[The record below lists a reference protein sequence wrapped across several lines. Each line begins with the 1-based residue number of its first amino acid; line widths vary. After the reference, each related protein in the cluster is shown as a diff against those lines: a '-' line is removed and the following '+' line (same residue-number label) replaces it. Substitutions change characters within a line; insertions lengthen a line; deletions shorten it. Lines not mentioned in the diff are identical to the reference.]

1 MNLSRKSGRCCVLLR
16 IEIPKL
22 ASTESPYLFRI
33 HFEHS
38 QCAWQLPVH
47 TKSFRSW
54 LTLLMRRS
62 FCISEVRRPM
72 KIRSRWLNLILSWTA
87 TVCLRLL
94 FLSVRVEHHTV
105 TPEGTPYANPRGRQ
119 RFTFSMWHDH
129 IVLAAFSLRTYSL
142 AGLISQHRDGS
153 YLADSVRMA
162 GIRPVRGSTSRG
174 GLEAV
179 REILS
184 LPELHLAMTPDGPR
198 GPRRQMKDGIIYIS
212 SRSGRPAVPCAL
224 LADRYWSVGGG
235 WTNMIIPKPFS
246 RVILIAGTPLII
258 PEQTPRE
265 ELRSWAD
272 LLESEMSRLESI
284 GHQILTGDRSAV
296 DTIDRTHDLSYRP
309 HFQEPES
316 LKAA

>member
-1 MNLSRKSGRCCVLLR
+1 
-16 IEIPKL
+16 
-22 ASTESPYLFRI
+22 
-33 HFEHS
+33 
-38 QCAWQLPVH
+38 
-47 TKSFRSW
+47 
-54 LTLLMRRS
+54 
-62 FCISEVRRPM
+62 M

-94 FLSVRVEHHTV
+94 FLLVRVEHHCV
-105 TPEGTPYANPRGRQ
+105 EPEGTPYVKPRGTQ

-142 AGLISQHRDGS
+142 AGLISQHRDGG
-153 YLADSVRMA
+153 YLADSVMMA

-198 GPRRQMKDGIIYIS
+198 GPRRQMKEGIIYIS

-224 LADRYWSVGGG
+224 LADRFWSVGGG
-235 WTNMIIPKPFS
+235 WTDMIIPKPFS
-246 RVILIAGTPLII
+246 RVVLIAGTPLVV
-258 PEQTPRE
+258 PEETPRE
-265 ELRSWAD
+265 DLTAWAV
-272 LLESEMSRLESI
+272 LLQSEMSRLESI
-284 GHQILTGDRSAV
+284 GQQILSGDRSAV
-296 DTIDRTHDLSYRP
+296 NTIDRTNDPTYRP
-309 HFQEPES
+309 QFQQSEG